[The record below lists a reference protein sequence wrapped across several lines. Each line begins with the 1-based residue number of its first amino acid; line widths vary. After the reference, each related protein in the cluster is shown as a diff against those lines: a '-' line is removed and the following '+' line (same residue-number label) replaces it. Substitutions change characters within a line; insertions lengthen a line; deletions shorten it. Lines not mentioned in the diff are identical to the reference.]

1 MLPLLNPIGLQC
13 LNACATWV
21 STVNSVPAVN
31 EAEELD
37 DEALE
42 DDEALDELDEAAPPP
57 PDEPPLPP
65 PPLPPPPQ
73 PARLTASRERTR
85 PVAARGLI
93 TRIAI
98 HSDQTERTDIR
109 HEKIGGRPIAT
120 RSPIPDNPRAPRV
133 YGSGYAIKRS
143 GVQSRGSFIELSE
156 FSVELPAAVT

>member
-13 LNACATWV
+13 RNACATWV

-42 DDEALDELDEAAPPP
+42 DGEALDELDEAAPPP
-57 PDEPPLPP
+57 PDEPPPP
-65 PPLPPPPQ
+65 PPPPPQ
-73 PARLTASRERTR
+73 PAKLTASRERTR
-85 PVAARGLI
+85 PVAAKGLI

-98 HSDQTERTDIR
+98 QSDQTERTDIR

-133 YGSGYAIKRS
+133 YGSGYAIKRP

-156 FSVELPAAVT
+156 FSVELPTAVT